1 MLDSIDKAILRT
13 LQRDASLSQR
23 ELAEEVGLSQNACW
37 RRLTRLRETGV
48 ITGQTVRLD
57 MEQIGFALT
66 VFVLI
71 RTRQHSAEWLDQ
83 FRKSVLAIENVI
95 DFFRI
100 AGDYDYMLKIVARDM
115 NDFDR
120 IYKKLI
126 SGTDLETVT
135 SFIAMEAIAD
145 SRDVPA

>member
-13 LQRDASLSQR
+13 LQRDATLSQR

-66 VFVLI
+66 VFVLT
-71 RTRQHSAEWLDQ
+71 RTRQHSAEWLEQ

-126 SGTDLETVT
+126 AGTDLETVT

>member
-23 ELAEEVGLSQNACW
+23 ELADEVGLSQNACW

>member
-13 LQRDASLSQR
+13 LQRDATLSQR

-66 VFVLI
+66 IFVLL
-71 RTRQHSAEWLDQ
+71 RTRQHSAEWLEQ

-126 SGTDLETVT
+126 AGTDLETVT

-145 SRDVPA
+145 NRHVPA